1 MSCHA
6 SRKSVYGFPVAV
18 AGRMG
23 VSAAIMAGVINLNDI
38 PTGVYKL
45 VLFVA
50 TIIWGA
56 AFVVMKDAV
65 EVLGP
70 AQLVGIRF
78 LLAGLLLVAIFHKK
92 VRRVVGT
99 PGGLRAGV
107 IMGAILF
114 VAFWLQTL
122 GLAYTMPGVNAFLT
136 ATYCVIVPFMLW
148 AATRRF
154 PGVARLAAALIC
166 VAGIGLVSVVP
177 GSFSI
182 GFGDGITLLGAVVF
196 ALEIVCI
203 SHFTKT
209 YSAVGITA
217 IQFVCCGTLG
227 LVCGALFEPV
237 PDWAALLTPE
247 FAGQLAYLVV
257 LSSCACY
264 VAQNVGLAHVPAAPG
279 ALILSLESVFGVVFS
294 VVLYGERL
302 TLQMVCG
309 FALIFIAIL
318 ISELAP
324 TKQPAAE
331 SS

>member
-1 MSCHA
+1 M
-6 SRKSVYGFPVAV
+6 
-18 AGRMG
+18 GR
-23 VSAAIMAGVINLNDI
+23 NI
-38 PTGVYKL
+38 PSWAYK
-45 VLFVA
+45 VMLFVA
-50 TIIWGA
+50 TVVWGA

-78 LLAGLLLVAIFHKK
+78 LLAGLLMLAVFHKK
-92 VRRVVGT
+92 VRAVVSMT
-99 PGGLRAGV
+99 GGLRAGF

-148 AATRRF
+148 ATTRTF
-154 PGVARLAAALIC
+154 PGAARIAAALVC
-166 VAGIGLVSVVP
+166 VAGIGLVSVQP

-196 ALEIVCI
+196 ALEIICI
-203 SHFTKT
+203 SRFTRT
-209 YSAVGITA
+209 YSAVGITT
-217 IQFVCCGTLG
+217 IQFISCGLLG
-227 LVCGALFEPV
+227 LASGALFEPA
-237 PDWAALLTPE
+237 PDWAALATPE
-247 FAGQLAYLVV
+247 FALQLAYLVV
-257 LSSCACY
+257 LSSCVCY
-264 VAQNVGLAHVPAAPG
+264 IAQNVGLAHVPAAQG
-279 ALILSLESVFGVVFS
+279 ALILSLESVFGVICS

-302 TLQMVCG
+302 TFQMVCG
-309 FALIFIAIL
+309 FALIFAAIL

-324 TKQPAAE
+324 MKKPVTK